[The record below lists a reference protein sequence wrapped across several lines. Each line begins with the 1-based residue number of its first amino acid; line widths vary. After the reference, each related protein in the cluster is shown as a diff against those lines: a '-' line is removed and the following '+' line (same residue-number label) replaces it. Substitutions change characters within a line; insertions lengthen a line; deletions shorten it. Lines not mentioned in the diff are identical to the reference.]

1 MPAFAYYILKV
12 IVCSIVLHGYYWF
25 FLRNKVFHNYNRFY
39 LLATVILS
47 LGMPLMKFNVWQQ
60 ETAPKTAEVKILQV
74 VNNGNKYMEGIIIQS
89 HQNHISNLRAG

>member
-1 MPAFAYYILKV
+1 MLAFACYILKV

-47 LGMPLMKFNVWQQ
+47 LGMPLMKFDVWQQ
-60 ETAPKTAEVKILQV
+60 EIKNALMNYLGKSINSATP
-74 VNNGNKYMEGIIIQS
+74 G
-89 HQNHISNLRAG
+89 